1 MSDHSPLALA
11 LLFNWGFIS
20 ICLKTSAWGI
30 AGYLLFRIA
39 GGTDRKWWLAAFVT
53 ALAFITWEEIV
64 PLFVNAVAALI
75 DGTATVAKLVEQG
88 SFTPEISKLALGFPE
103 SLIGFV
109 VGRWL
114 VLRFESRI
122 LASAE
127 SEEPDE
133 FDVFDES
140 IEYDESE
147 ETSDELTPPPEIR
160 RLNRAVRWIGVGFL
174 LFMTT
179 PFLFSGLLQKL
190 RRPEPPERIQRAF
203 RDNLKGLKPLQS
215 IYIYAD
221 NVFCGMGGLVERN
234 GNRIIL
240 SAAHVFHDTTKSYT
254 FSNSGWTTHG
264 EIKLALNL
272 DDPAADLAIAFPDSD
287 HELVQI
293 SNGPRG
299 MVVREVMDGPL
310 VRSMHSE
317 NEDKR
322 VGFIRS
328 CPPRANNKYMLQRIL
343 EGLGGE
349 SGQIYTGESG
359 ELFVLTS
366 SLGESD
372 DPKRIGSTII
382 AKFPFTVVELESFL
396 NTPPTEFAELVA
408 RLVKLNRS
416 ESILDAEIDNLMAE
430 KPGLEVI
437 GMLVPQREYMTL
449 LSKYSDTGDAE
460 QFLRIYDLGIRS
472 GKFNSATTAA
482 LLDKI
487 EAEVKLDWKF
497 VAPKATLDWK
507 LVARE
512 MAKLDEANLFL
523 GERYAAWYYLFHGL
537 GEKKAAAGSVLD
549 EYYAGLYEAV
559 RGKPRSG
566 AIMVNMMGGAF
577 SSESCDKLRSQLAEE
592 MKHMTRDADY
602 AAAAVL
608 MGNAYAKAKE
618 WDSTVQYYD
627 EYVTYYE
634 GLNPPA
640 EVGGGNYDTIILLC
654 RRLIYAHAR
663 LGNIERA
670 AEVCSLYN
678 RELARSMD
686 LTFEDH
692 LKEAYLHRHAY
703 YPDPKNPID
712 PELLNYYAT
721 FDAPNP

>member
-11 LLFNWGFIS
+11 LLLNWGFIS

-39 GGTDRKWWLAAFVT
+39 GGMDRKWWLAALLT

-75 DGTATVAKLVEQG
+75 DGTATVTQLVEQG
-88 SFTPEISKLALGFPE
+88 SFTPEIFEMVWG
-103 SLIGFV
+103 SLQSFFGVV

-114 VLRFESRI
+114 VLRFERRI
-122 LASAE
+122 LASYQ

-147 ETSDELTPPPEIR
+147 ETSDEQTPPPGIR
-160 RLNRAVRWIGVGFL
+160 RLNRAVRWIVVGSL
-174 LFMTT
+174 LFMST

-190 RRPEPPERIQRAF
+190 RRPESPERIQRAF

-215 IYIYAD
+215 IYIYANND
-221 NVFCGMGGLVERN
+221 FCGMGGLVERN

-240 SAAHVFHDTTKSYT
+240 SAAHVFSDTTKIYT
-254 FSNSGWTTHG
+254 FSNHEWTTHG
-264 EIKLALNL
+264 EIKLVLNL
-272 DDPAADLAIAFPDSD
+272 DDPAADLAIAFPDS
-287 HELVQI
+287 ELKFYQI
-293 SNGPRG
+293 SNGSSG
-299 MVVREVMDGPL
+299 KIVREAMDGLL

-317 NEDKR
+317 ELDM
-322 VGFIRS
+322 IIELWRS
-328 CPPRANNKYMLQRIL
+328 TPPRVNNKFVLQRIM

-359 ELFVLTS
+359 ELFVLTGGIKS
-366 SLGESD
+366 SD
-372 DPKRIGSTII
+372 DPEKIGSAII
-382 AKFPFTVVELESFL
+382 AKFPFAVAELESFL
-396 NTPPTEFAELVA
+396 DTPPAELA
-408 RLVKLNRS
+408 ELLTRIVKMNRS
-416 ESILDAEIDNLMAE
+416 ESIQDAEIENLMAD

-437 GMLVPQREYMTL
+437 GMLVPQREYMSL
-449 LSKYSDTGDAE
+449 LSKYSHAGDAE
-460 QFLRIYDLGIRS
+460 QFLRIYDLGIRC

-482 LLDKI
+482 LLDNL
-487 EAEVKLDWKF
+487 ETEVKLDRKF
-497 VAPKATLDWK
+497 IAREATLDWE

-512 MAKLDEANLFL
+512 MAKIDEANLFL

-537 GEKKAAAGSVLD
+537 GEKKASAGSVLD

-566 AIMVNMMGGAF
+566 AIMVDMMGGAF

-592 MKHMTRDADY
+592 MRHMTRDADY

-640 EVGGGNYDTIILLC
+640 EVGGGNYDTIILLS

-663 LGNIERA
+663 LGNIDRA

-686 LTFEDH
+686 LSLEDH

-703 YPDPKNPID
+703 YPDPKHPID
-712 PELLNYYAT
+712 LELLNYYAT
-721 FDAPNP
+721 PDAPNP